1 MTDYIA
7 SLQQALRDAAA
18 REYPARVSS
27 PEPTPRLHSENTPT
41 QQRRRR
47 SQLNPFVSRRG
58 GRRPAARWFAPAPAL
73 ALAIALALAVTVVAL
88 TARGGPSIVARA
100 YAATSPAG
108 VIVHYV
114 ETTRPLQ
121 PNGETPT
128 TSEIWTYGNQS
139 HQIIDPH
146 NPNNRQD
153 IVATNGRVQTLA
165 FDTLSSSQYSPAD
178 NQCSATSVLE
188 GCVLS
193 ENNSPIAALRAL
205 YRSGLIH
212 ATGDATVDGRRVD
225 ILTGQLRNLS
235 IRALIDEHTLLPAKV
250 TMTVMLPRVKGAPPT
265 SYELTITD
273 YRRLPVTTS
282 NLRQLA
288 LPPHPHAHLIRAPC
302 RRLYP
307 GCAARK

>member
-18 REYPARVSS
+18 REYPTRVSS
-27 PEPTPRLHSENTPT
+27 PEPTRLHGENTPT
-41 QQRRRR
+41 QQRQRR
-47 SQLNPFVSRRG
+47 SQPNSFVSRRA
-58 GRRPAARWFAPAPAL
+58 GRRRAARWFAPAVAL
-73 ALAIALALAVTVVAL
+73 TIALVVAAVAL
-88 TARGGPSIVARA
+88 TAGSGPSIVSRA

-114 ETTRPLQ
+114 ETTRPLE
-121 PNGETPT
+121 PNDAAPSTVEV
-128 TSEIWTYGNQS
+128 WTFGNQS
-139 HQIIDPH
+139 HQIINPH
-146 NPNNRQD
+146 SPNNRQD
-153 IVATNGRVQTLA
+153 LVATDGRVQTLA
-165 FDTLSSSQYSPAD
+165 FNTLSSSQYSPAD

-193 ENNSPIAALRAL
+193 ENNSPIAALRVL
-205 YRSGLIH
+205 YRSGVIH
-212 ATGDATVDGRRVD
+212 ETGHATVDSRRVD
-225 ILTGQLRNLS
+225 VLTGQSRNLS
-235 IRALIDEHTLLPAKV
+235 IRALVDEHTLLPAKI

-273 YRRLPVTTS
+273 YRRLAVTRS
-282 NLRQLA
+282 NLRRLA
-288 LPPHPHAHLIRAPC
+288 LPPHPHARLIQAPC

>member
-7 SLQQALRDAAA
+7 SLQQALREAAA

-27 PEPTPRLHSENTPT
+27 PEPARRLLGEDSPT

-47 SQLNPFVSRRG
+47 RSRRNPFVSRRD
-58 GRRPAARWFAPAPAL
+58 GRRQAARWLAPSL
-73 ALAIALALAVTVVAL
+73 ALAIAVVVAAVAL
-88 TARGGPSIVARA
+88 TAGSGPSIVARA

-114 ETTRPLQ
+114 ETARPLQ
-121 PNGETPT
+121 PNGGTPS
-128 TSEIWTYGNQS
+128 TSEIWIYGDQS

-146 NPNNRQD
+146 SAKNRQD
-153 IVATNGRVQTLA
+153 IVANDGRVQTLA
-165 FDTLSSSQYSPAD
+165 YGQLMTSRYSPAD
-178 NQCSATSVLE
+178 NRCPATGVLE

-193 ENNSPIAALRAL
+193 DNNSQIAALRAL

-212 ATGDATVDGRRVD
+212 ATGHATVDGRLVD
-225 ILTGQLRNLS
+225 VLTGQSGRLS
-235 IRALIDEHTLLPAKV
+235 IRALVDGHTFAPVKI
-250 TMTVMLPRVKGAPPT
+250 TMTGTIPRVKSAPLAT
-265 SYELTITD
+265 YTLTITD

-282 NLRQLA
+282 NLRRLA
-288 LPPHPHAHLIRAPC
+288 LPPHPRARPTPAPC
-302 RRLYP
+302 RTLYP

>member
-18 REYPARVSS
+18 REYPAPMSS
-27 PEPTPRLHSENTPT
+27 PEPTRRRLGENPPT
-41 QQRRRR
+41 QQARRR
-47 SQLNPFVSRRG
+47 SELNPFVSRRG
-58 GRRPAARWFAPAPAL
+58 GPRRAARWFVPAL
-73 ALAIALALAVTVVAL
+73 ALAIALVVAAVAL
-88 TARGGPSIVARA
+88 TAGSGPSIVARA

-114 ETTRPLQ
+114 ETTGSLQ
-121 PNGETPT
+121 PNGATPL

-146 NPNNRQD
+146 SPKNRQD
-153 IVATNGRVQTLA
+153 IVARDGRVQTLA
-165 FDTLSSSQYSPAD
+165 FDRLSSSRYSPAD

-212 ATGDATVDGRRVD
+212 ATGHTTVDGHRVD
-225 ILTGQLRNLS
+225 VLTGQSRNLT
-235 IRALIDEHTLLPAKV
+235 IRALIDQHTLLPAKV
-250 TMTVMLPRVKGAPPT
+250 TMTVMLRRVKGGPQH
-265 SYELTITD
+265 SYETTITD

-282 NLRQLA
+282 NLRRLT
-288 LPPHPHAHLIRAPC
+288 LPPHPHARLVQAPC
-302 RRLYP
+302 RTLYP

>member
-18 REYPARVSS
+18 REYPRRVSS
-27 PEPTPRLHSENTPT
+27 AEPTRRLLGEDISTRQH
-41 QQRRRR
+41 RRR
-47 SQLNPFVSRRG
+47 SQLNPFVSRRSD
-58 GRRPAARWFAPAPAL
+58 RRQAARWLVPAL
-73 ALAIALALAVTVVAL
+73 ALGSTLVVAAVAL
-88 TARGGPSIVARA
+88 TAGGGSSIVSRA

-114 ETTRPLQ
+114 ETTGPLG
-121 PNGETPT
+121 PNGPAPSTVEV
-128 TSEIWTYGNQS
+128 WTYGNQS

-146 NPNNRQD
+146 SRENRQD
-153 IVATNGRVQTLA
+153 LVAADGRVQTLA
-165 FDTLSSSQYSPAD
+165 FNTLSSSQYSPAD

-193 ENNSPIAALRAL
+193 ENNNPIAALRAL

-212 ATGDATVDGRRVD
+212 ATGHATVHGRPVD
-225 ILTGQLRNLS
+225 VLTGQSRNLS
-235 IRALIDEHTLLPAKV
+235 IRALVDEHTLLPAKI
-250 TMTVMLPRVKGAPPT
+250 TMTVMLPRVRGAPPN

-273 YRRLPVTTS
+273 YRRLAVTTS
-282 NLRQLA
+282 NLRRLA
-288 LPPHPHAHLIRAPC
+288 LPPHSHARIIQAPC

>member
-7 SLQQALRDAAA
+7 SLQHSLRDAAA

-27 PEPTPRLHSENTPT
+27 PEPTRRRLGENTPT
-41 QQRRRR
+41 QQRRRP
-47 SQLNPFVSRRG
+47 SQLNPFVSRHG
-58 GRRPAARWFAPAPAL
+58 SRRQAARWFAPAL
-73 ALAIALALAVTVVAL
+73 ALAIALVVAAVAL
-88 TARGGPSIVARA
+88 TPGGGPSFVARA

-108 VIVHYV
+108 VIVHYI

-121 PNGETPT
+121 PNGATPA

-146 NPNNRQD
+146 NPKNRQD
-153 IVATNGRVQTLA
+153 LVAADGRVQTLA
-165 FDTLSSSQYSPAD
+165 FDTLSSSRYSPAD
-178 NQCSATSVLE
+178 NRCSATSVLE

-205 YRSGLIH
+205 YRSGAIH
-212 ATGDATVDGRRVD
+212 ATGHTTVDGRPVD
-225 ILTGQLRNLS
+225 VLTGQSRNLT

-250 TMTVMLPRVKGAPPT
+250 TMTVRLPRVKGAIQL
-265 SYELTITD
+265 SYETTITD

-282 NLRQLA
+282 NLRRLT
-288 LPPHPHAHLIRAPC
+288 LPPHPYARLIQAPC
-302 RRLYP
+302 RTLYP